1 MDSPAASAAPK
12 RTRSGLI
19 IGIGAIALL
28 AVAIWI
34 AQGIFGQFW
43 QGAPGKKPS
52 HGLSDGPILNLAQ
65 PDALIEASNLS
76 QLPAQI
82 IKAPFLAEI
91 LSEDFVFYYEH
102 HAEKLAL
109 IGTLRRLAFERNLS
123 LPEQLIAQI
132 LNNPAQV
139 ALWKTA
145 DGRLT
150 LSLARIELGLAA
162 PIGKVLTSF
171 ISAAGQ
177 IAKDDPQLKSA
188 GSMSLDKDKIE
199 FFSLRYLPGHT
210 LLFAFAQGSLM
221 VASHPD
227 LLSDGA
233 GGFRSDAQTL
243 IGQLVKNQSPFK
255 HHFNL
260 REDINPAQNP
270 ARVSLGARFF
280 TLGYQDYVP
289 ALAAVRFD
297 LQAGQWMS
305 FIALHEGDHKA
316 TFDTSIWAS
325 TPADASLCAFM
336 PVSSAALAPIIS
348 AQQQDVKI
356 LEQFTGRGFICWFA
370 NAPMAKPL
378 IGAELKTADQL
389 ENFDTQLTQLFD
401 KVIRNNK
408 LPKAQTPASDETKTP
423 VSTASQYAPSNLE
436 ISDIEQGKKWQKF
449 TKDGKPLATLARRNN
464 FVLFSLHAALIEH
477 GLKTLGQDY
486 PALQDKLPGQDAVA
500 LYIAPQSLSTLLTQ
514 EIRQSGADTTLNAL
528 KPQLTLLAKKP
539 AVVAQFD
546 AGKKAGAPMSWYSLN
561 WQTL

>member
-1 MDSPAASAAPK
+1 M
-12 RTRSGLI
+12 
-19 IGIGAIALL
+19 
-28 AVAIWI
+28 AVAVWI
-34 AQGIFGQFW
+34 AQGIFGKFW
-43 QGAPGKKPS
+43 LSTPNKKPS
-52 HGLSDGPILNLAQ
+52 YAHSDGPILDLAQ

-109 IGTLRRLAFERNLS
+109 TGTLRRLAFERNLT

-139 ALWKTA
+139 ALWRAA

-150 LSLARIELGLAA
+150 LSLARIELGMAA
-162 PIGKVLTSF
+162 PIGKALSSL

-177 IAKDDPQLKSA
+177 IAQDDPQLKSA
-188 GSMSLDKDKIE
+188 GSMRLEKDTIE

-210 LLFAFAQGSLM
+210 LLFAFAQGSLI
-221 VASHPD
+221 VASDAD
-227 LLSDGA
+227 LLVGGA

-243 IGQLVKNQSPFK
+243 VGQLIKNQNPFK
-255 HHFNL
+255 QHFNL

-270 ARVSLGARFF
+270 ARISLGARFF

-297 LQAGQWMS
+297 LHADQWLS
-305 FIALHEGDHKA
+305 FIALHDGDHQG

-325 TPADASLCAFM
+325 APADASLCAFM
-336 PVSSAALAPIIS
+336 PVATDALAPIVS
-348 AQQQDVKI
+348 AQQQDTTM
-356 LEQFTGRGFICWFA
+356 LAQFSGRSFICWFA

-378 IGAELKTADQL
+378 IGAELKSTEQL
-389 ENFDTQLTQLFD
+389 DNFDTQLAQLFD
-401 KVIRNNK
+401 QVIRNNK
-408 LPKAQTPASDETKTP
+408 LPKGEAGDDAKTPAS
-423 VSTASQYAPSNLE
+423 SGQYAPSNLK
-436 ISDIEQGKKWQKF
+436 ISAIDQGKKWQKF
-449 TKDGKPLATLARRNN
+449 TADGKPLANLARRNN
-464 FVLFSLHAALIEH
+464 FVLFSLHEPTLEH
-477 GLKTLGQDY
+477 GLKTLGKQY
-486 PALQDKLPGQDAVA
+486 PSLLDKLPGKDAVA
-500 LYIAPQSLSTLLTQ
+500 LYIAPQPLSTLLTQ
-514 EIRQSGADTTLNAL
+514 EIRQAGSDTTLNAL

-546 AGKKAGAPMSWYSLN
+546 AGKKAGNPLSWYSLN